1 MTALIPI
8 QIYEDILDLKLKPC
22 MHVEGIFLMQ
32 KVMKMYECI
41 SCDECHCDGR
51 HHG

>member
-8 QIYEDILDLKLKPC
+8 QIYVNILDLKLTLL
-22 MHVEGIFLMQ
+22 HVERIFLMQ
-32 KVMKMYECI
+32 KVMIMYECI